1 MTSAARTARQ
11 SRNAAD
17 RSVHRL
23 SVISP
28 TGPPARKNNS
38 RSPAAESARGIL
50 RASAGS
56 LRRGEGSPNKSPAC
70 GSGARWVLRCC
81 HNRACRSLRNAASPP
96 PQRRAAPLVSS
107 PHPIPPAPAQ
117 PALPGHRSN
126 EYCIAQASAVI
137 FSGCWTSNPEVDA
150 MTRPEC
156 LKRAA
161 ECNRL
166 AEATSDPDMKLYLM
180 RLALTWMQSATEAED
195 KARKAA

>member
-1 MTSAARTARQ
+1 MERGRLPAKARLARVRQPYKSSSDSTPIPRCWSADLSASSRYAVMSFGCGKDARG
-11 SRNAAD
+11 AAAGPSPSAILFCFPLHRGRVGVLELQPIWRTP
-17 RSVHRL
+17 RSV
-23 SVISP
+23 
-28 TGPPARKNNS
+28 T
-38 RSPAAESARGIL
+38 RSQ
-50 RASAGS
+50 
-56 LRRGEGSPNKSPAC
+56 
-70 GSGARWVLRCC
+70 
-81 HNRACRSLRNAASPP
+81 SLRNNSL
-96 PQRRAAPLVSS
+96 Q
-107 PHPIPPAPAQ
+107 PILQAFAR
-117 PALPGHRSN
+117 LTRSRLFPGHRSN